1 MARSESTTWRL
12 VGEGE
17 RNELLD
23 AFYRALCAV
32 YINEHDL
39 IEQDVAE
46 RDVCAHILSQLEKIK
61 TDYWFGDYSVDV
73 DYNRAQDGRVKAIAN
88 HTQIIANNI
97 APDIVIHG
105 RGRQGN
111 LENLLCVEV
120 KKTARPQEEKDDDR
134 TRLKCLTLPPDE
146 VYGLGAKAAIVC
158 GYQVGLYVEYDAMN
172 DSVLIETYCQGRLEN
187 SCRETPAS
195 MRRYL
200 RRKAN

>member
-12 VGEGE
+12 VSEGE

-23 AFYRALCAV
+23 AFYRAFCTV

-46 RDVCAHILSQLEKIK
+46 RDVCAHILSQLERVKA
-61 TDYWFGDYSVDV
+61 DYWFRNYFVDV
-73 DYNRAQDGRVKAIAN
+73 DYNRAQDGCVKAIAN
-88 HTQIIANNI
+88 QTQIVARNI

-105 RGRQGN
+105 RGRLGD

-120 KKTARPQEEKDDDR
+120 KKAARPEEDKDDDR
-134 TRLKCLTLPPDE
+134 TRLKCLTLPPNE
-146 VYGLGAKAAIVC
+146 VYGLEAKAAIVC

-172 DSVLIETYCQGRLEN
+172 DSVLIETYCQGGLVN